1 MTVLIMILSSLVL
14 LLSLALLILRQKL
27 VAVSELMRMA
37 RGSSKFY
44 HEAYLEMASL
54 LDLKRKSQEPLRQ
67 ALSMAETEA
76 RKMKKH
82 LDYYV
87 EECVDMERLI
97 KLKDEELNEL
107 AASLHAMGIHSDA
120 LVLQKTRQLAEA
132 QEALRKAEERWQA
145 MAGKI
150 VQVELKPANEA
161 PIQ

>member
-1 MTVLIMILSSLVL
+1 MTTMILISLVL
-14 LLSLALLILRQKL
+14 LLLLALLVMRRRL
-27 VAVSELMRMA
+27 VAVSELMRSA

-44 HEAYLEMASL
+44 HNAYLEVIGENRRL
-54 LDLKRKSQEPLRQ
+54 RQEPLRK
-67 ALSMAETEA
+67 ALNMAETQA
-76 RKMKKH
+76 RKLKKH

-97 KLKDEELNEL
+97 KLKDEELNIWDEQD
-107 AASLHAMGIHSDA
+107 ASGVITFMREM
-120 LVLQKTRQLAEA
+120 VLQKTRQLAEA